1 MEASW
6 KRGRSDMWEHFILI
20 AHDKVRWLL
29 NIQAIGRLY
38 QQAQSKKCRTNNV
51 FKSISL
57 TVPYPTWLHKH
68 TQLVPY
74 LSSTSFPQAL
84 SSITQ
89 YTKKN
94 ESLFVKKNYITI
106 FVYGCM
112 CVCEC
117 VCVCESDWEQIGLA

>member
-1 MEASW
+1 KS
-6 KRGRSDMWEHFILI
+6 
-20 AHDKVRWLL
+20 
-29 NIQAIGRLY
+29 RLY
-38 QQAQSKKCRTNNV
+38 QQAQSKKCRSNNV
-51 FKSISL
+51 FKSKSL

-74 LSSTSFPQAL
+74 FSSTSFPQAL

-117 VCVCESDWEQIGLA
+117 VCGFCACTLDCHCFKALCIHQIRTHTHTHTCTRIQRL